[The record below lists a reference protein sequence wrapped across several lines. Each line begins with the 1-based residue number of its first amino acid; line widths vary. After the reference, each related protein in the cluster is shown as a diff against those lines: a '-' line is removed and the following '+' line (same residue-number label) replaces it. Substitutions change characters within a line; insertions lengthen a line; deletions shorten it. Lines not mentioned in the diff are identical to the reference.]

1 MLLAA
6 CGQKYEDD
14 RIEQSDWPS
23 IKPTFPFG
31 QVKIYLIIK
40 AKRKPLI
47 WMYIFLKVPVLEI
60 KSGNEVS
67 VIAQSHAICKYMLVL
82 TFKLSEKKIN
92 A

>member
-1 MLLAA
+1 MICFEKKNALFKYRGRAEPIRMLLAA

-31 QVKIYLIIK
+31 QVKIHLIFK

-47 WMYIFLKVPVLEI
+47 
-60 KSGNEVS
+60 
-67 VIAQSHAICKYMLVL
+67 
-82 TFKLSEKKIN
+82 
-92 A
+92 

>member
-31 QVKIYLIIK
+31 QVKIHLIFK
-40 AKRKPLI
+40 AKKKTFNLNVN
-47 WMYIFLKVPVLEI
+47 FFKVPVLEI
-60 KSGNEVS
+60 KSGNDVS

-82 TFKLSEKKIN
+82 TFILPEKK
-92 A
+92 